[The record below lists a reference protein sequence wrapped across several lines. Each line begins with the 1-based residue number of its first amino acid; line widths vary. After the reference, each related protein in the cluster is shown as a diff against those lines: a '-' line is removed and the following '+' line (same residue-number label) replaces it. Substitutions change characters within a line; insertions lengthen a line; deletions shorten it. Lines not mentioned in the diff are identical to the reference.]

1 MKKLR
6 KLLKEL
12 RMNRVGILQALAYIG
27 AVVWYGV
34 VLGIIVDA
42 YLDLFPTILLFIGGL
57 VLGFFTWFG
66 IHEGFSEDDE

>member
-1 MKKLR
+1 MKKLK

-12 RMNRVGILQALAYIG
+12 GMEKIEIIKAIAYICT
-27 AVVWYGV
+27 VVWYGLA
-34 VLGIIVDA
+34 LGIIADA
-42 YLDLFPTILLFIGGL
+42 GIGVFPSILLFIGGL

>member
-12 RMNRVGILQALAYIG
+12 RMERIQIHQALFYIG

-34 VLGIIVDA
+34 VLGIIADSGI
-42 YLDLFPTILLFIGGL
+42 DLFPAILLFIGGI
-57 VLGFFTWFG
+57 VFGFFTWIG
-66 IHEGFSEDDE
+66 LHEGFSEYDE

>member
-1 MKKLR
+1 MKKLK

-12 RMNRVGILQALAYIG
+12 RMAKIEILQALAYIG

-34 VLGIIVDA
+34 VLRIIADSGI
-42 YLDLFPTILLFIGGL
+42 DLFPAILLFIGGL
-57 VLGFFTWFG
+57 VLGFFTWIG

>member
-6 KLLKEL
+6 KLFKEL
-12 RMNRVGILQALAYIG
+12 GMEKIEILKAIAYIV

-34 VLGIIVDA
+34 VLGIIADA
-42 YLDLFPTILLFIGGL
+42 GIGVFPTILLFIGGI

-66 IHEGFSEDDE
+66 LHEGFSEDDE